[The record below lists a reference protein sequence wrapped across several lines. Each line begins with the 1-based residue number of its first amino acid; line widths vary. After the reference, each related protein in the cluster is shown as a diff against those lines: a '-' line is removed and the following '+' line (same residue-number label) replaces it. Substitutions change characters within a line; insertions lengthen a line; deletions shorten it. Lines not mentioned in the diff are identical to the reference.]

1 MAFSSSATFTSSS
14 LSLFIAVALLYG
26 TVTSF
31 ERTVPFAAVRKERIF
46 WQAIRK
52 RTLPFIRS
60 RLSVYNAVRAAILCG
75 NGLIILRMR
84 KKSMP
89 LFNDPL
95 QNTSDSP
102 RVLLR
107 RGRRFLMIRGKTR
120 VSKQRRGN
128 RNSVSAALRVIFF
141 LRQRSRRRCGV
152 IYHSAAAL
160 SFLRQRSRRK
170 YGFIRFFTVLSAT
183 VCFSGIPMRS
193 VRRFYPNSPRRRIR
207 SRGRPSSFQNS
218 LRRLRGERPTL

>member
-1 MAFSSSATFTSSS
+1 MAFSSSVAFTSSS
-14 LSLFIAVALLYG
+14 LSLIIAVALLYG

-31 ERTVPFAAVRKERIF
+31 KRTVPFAAVRKERIF
-46 WQAIRK
+46 WQAICK

-120 VSKQRRGN
+120 VSKQRHGD
-128 RNSVSAALRVIFF
+128 RNSVSTALSVIFF
-141 LRQRSRRRCGV
+141 LRHGSRRPCGV
-152 IYHSAAAL
+152 YS
-160 SFLRQRSRRK
+160 
-170 YGFIRFFTVLSAT
+170 
-183 VCFSGIPMRS
+183 
-193 VRRFYPNSPRRRIR
+193 IR
-207 SRGRPSSFQNS
+207 SRGYIFSPAAIPTT
-218 LRRLRGERPTL
+218 LRRYISFGRGVIFSSAAIAPEIWLYPLFHCSFRDCLLFRYSHAERSPVLPE